1 MFNTDGAACIGLDP
15 ELFFPTNN
23 ISPKIEDLLKKTCLR
38 CPIFDACLDY
48 SLKVKV
54 EGWWAGTT
62 DKDRVE
68 LRRFFHI
75 TPIRMD
81 EEYKHHFQQETNQ
94 AKNSRTYRERLREAG
109 AR

>member
-23 ISPKIEDLLKKTCLR
+23 ISPKVENLLKKTCLR

-54 EGWWAGTT
+54 EGWWAGTS
-62 DKDRVE
+62 DKERVA
-68 LRRFFHI
+68 LRRFFGI
-75 TPIRMD
+75 TPIRID
-81 EEYKHHFQQETNQ
+81 QQLEREHRSITKET
-94 AKNSRTYRERLREAG
+94 G

>member
-23 ISPKIEDLLKKTCLR
+23 MSPKVEDLLKKTCLR
-38 CPIFDACLDY
+38 CPIFDDCLEY

-54 EGWWAGTT
+54 EGWWAGTSE
-62 DKDRVE
+62 KERVE

-75 TPIRMD
+75 TPIRID
-81 EEYKHHFQQETNQ
+81 EEYKKQFQSETNQ
-94 AKNSRTYRERLREAG
+94 AKNSRTFRERQREAG
-109 AR
+109 AI

>member
-23 ISPKIEDLLKKTCLR
+23 ISPKIEELLKKTCLR
-38 CPIFDACLDY
+38 CPIFDDCLEY

-54 EGWWAGTT
+54 EGWWAGTSE
-62 DKDRVE
+62 KERVE

-75 TPIRMD
+75 TPIRID
-81 EEYKHHFQQETNQ
+81 EEYKRNLESETNQ
-94 AKNSRTYRERLREAG
+94 ARNSRTYRERQREAG

>member
-23 ISPKIEDLLKKTCLR
+23 ISPKVEDLLKKTCLR

-54 EGWWAGTT
+54 EGWWAGTS
-62 DKDRVE
+62 DKERVQ
-68 LRRFFHI
+68 LRRFFGI
-75 TPIRMD
+75 TPIRID
-81 EEYKHHFQQETNQ
+81 QQLEREHRSITKET
-94 AKNSRTYRERLREAG
+94 G

>member
-54 EGWWAGTT
+54 DGWWAGTS
-62 DKDRVE
+62 DKERVQ
-68 LRRFFHI
+68 LRKFFGI
-75 TPIRMD
+75 TPIRID
-81 EEYKHHFQQETNQ
+81 QQLEREHRSITKET
-94 AKNSRTYRERLREAG
+94 G

>member
-23 ISPKIEDLLKKTCLR
+23 ISPKVEDLLKKTCLR

-54 EGWWAGTT
+54 DGWWAGTS
-62 DKDRVE
+62 DKERVQ
-68 LRRFFHI
+68 LRKFFGI
-75 TPIRMD
+75 TPIRID
-81 EEYKHHFQQETNQ
+81 QQLEREHRSITKET
-94 AKNSRTYRERLREAG
+94 G

>member
-38 CPIFDACLDY
+38 CPIFDSCLEY

-54 EGWWAGTT
+54 DGWWAGTSE
-62 DKDRVE
+62 KERVA
-68 LRRFFHI
+68 LRKFFGI
-75 TPIRMD
+75 TPIRID
-81 EEYKHHFQQETNQ
+81 EEYKHEFASETQN
-94 AKNSRTYRERLREAG
+94 AINKRASRERLRETG

>member
-54 EGWWAGTT
+54 DGWWAGTS
-62 DKDRVE
+62 DKERVQ
-68 LRRFFHI
+68 LRRFFGI
-75 TPIRMD
+75 TPIRID
-81 EEYKHHFQQETNQ
+81 QQLEREHRSITKET
-94 AKNSRTYRERLREAG
+94 G

>member
-1 MFNTDGAACIGLDP
+1 MFNTEGAACIGLDP

-38 CPIFDACLDY
+38 CPVFDNCLDY

-54 EGWWAGTT
+54 SGYWAGTT
-62 DKDRVE
+62 ESKREE

-75 TPIRMD
+75 TPVRIDQQVER
-81 EEYKHHFQQETNQ
+81 EYRSSTKET
-94 AKNSRTYRERLREAG
+94 G

>member
-1 MFNTDGAACIGLDP
+1 MFNTEGAACIGLDP

-54 EGWWAGTT
+54 DGWWAGTS
-62 DKDRVE
+62 DKERVQ
-68 LRRFFHI
+68 LRRFFGI
-75 TPIRMD
+75 TPIRID
-81 EEYKHHFQQETNQ
+81 QQLEREHRSITKET
-94 AKNSRTYRERLREAG
+94 G

>member
-23 ISPKIEDLLKKTCLR
+23 ISPVIEDLLKKTCLR

-54 EGWWAGTT
+54 EGWWAGTS
-62 DKDRVE
+62 DKERIE

-81 EEYKHHFQQETNQ
+81 EEYKHHFKQETNE
-94 AKNSRTYRERLREAG
+94 AKNARTYRERQREAG

>member
-1 MFNTDGAACIGLDP
+1 MFNTDGASCIGLDP
-15 ELFFPTNN
+15 ELFFPTNS
-23 ISPKIEDLLKKTCLR
+23 ISPDIEDLLKKTCLG
-38 CPIFDACLDY
+38 CPIFDDCLEY

-75 TPIRMD
+75 TPIRID
-81 EEYKHHFQQETNQ
+81 EEYKRNLEGETNQ
-94 AKNSRTYRERLREAG
+94 ARNSRTYRERQREAG

>member
-23 ISPKIEDLLKKTCLR
+23 ISPTIEDLLKKTCLR

-54 EGWWAGTT
+54 DGWWAGTS
-62 DKDRVE
+62 DKERVQ
-68 LRRFFHI
+68 LRKFFGI
-75 TPIRMD
+75 TPIRID
-81 EEYKHHFQQETNQ
+81 QQLEREHRSITKET
-94 AKNSRTYRERLREAG
+94 G

>member
-23 ISPKIEDLLKKTCLR
+23 ISPKVEDLLKKTCLR
-38 CPIFDACLDY
+38 CPIFDTCLDY

-54 EGWWAGTT
+54 DGWWAGTS
-62 DKDRVE
+62 DKERVQ
-68 LRRFFHI
+68 LRKFFGI
-75 TPIRMD
+75 TPIRID
-81 EEYKHHFQQETNQ
+81 QQLEREHRSITKET
-94 AKNSRTYRERLREAG
+94 G

>member
-1 MFNTDGAACIGLDP
+1 MFKTDGAACIGLDP

-54 EGWWAGTT
+54 EGWWAGTS
-62 DKDRVE
+62 DKERIA
-68 LRRFFHI
+68 LRKFFGI
-75 TPIRMD
+75 TAIRMD
-81 EEYKHHFQQETNQ
+81 EEYKQVLQSETQN
-94 AKNSRTYRERLREAG
+94 AINKRASRERLRETEEI
-109 AR
+109 